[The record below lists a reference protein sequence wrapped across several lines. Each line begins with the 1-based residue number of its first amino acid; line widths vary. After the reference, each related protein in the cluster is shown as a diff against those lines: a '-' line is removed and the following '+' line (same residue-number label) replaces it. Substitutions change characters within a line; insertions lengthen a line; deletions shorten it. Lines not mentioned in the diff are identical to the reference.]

1 MSLTWKTTH
10 SDTALDG
17 ILFKRKLEQQIIK
30 ANLSGSPQPLSFDS
44 HSNLH
49 PQCSYIWLRSALQP
63 TELWNLCKKTTKQQQ
78 KNHAKDIDE
87 LQRELQCS
95 CLPSLAMGTS
105 HPPVERIRSSGEL
118 HPLALRGVSSFLFVS
133 IMFHGSP
140 MTVTS
145 TVSFSTMMLLGWQ
158 ISCWWFAFG
167 LVSKGRWSHYCV
179 CGIDTFS
186 LHFQPGKLGF
196 VDVIIHMLSSR
207 ASSKGCQC
215 LWMSLHWFQWDLRLG
230 LWIQLWSKQRSC
242 CRPPHVAF

>member
-1 MSLTWKTTH
+1 M
-10 SDTALDG
+10 
-17 ILFKRKLEQQIIK
+17 
-30 ANLSGSPQPLSFDS
+30 SFDS

-95 CLPSLAMGTS
+95 SLPSLAMGTS

-140 MTVTS
+140 MTLTS
-145 TVSFSTMMLLGWQ
+145 TVSFSTVMLLGWQ

-186 LHFQPGKLGF
+186 LLFQPGKLGF

-215 LWMSLHWFQWDLRLG
+215 LWMSLHWFQWDLRRVCG
-230 LWIQLWSKQRSC
+230 YSSEVSREV
-242 CRPPHVAF
+242 VADHHTWLFKSNRNSYYATDLQTLKDYLC